1 VPIHVSPDNS
11 IRAENDLY
19 FSHIAVDDHGFGA
32 YGHHR
37 DLGSPDHQLV
47 VRQNRDTLYL
57 AGVFDLDAGPVTVT
71 LPDAGDRFLSLQV
84 ITEDHYVPEVIYT
97 PGSHTFPQAQ
107 PV

>member
-1 VPIHVSPDNS
+1 VPIHVSPDNF
-11 IRAENDLY
+11 IRAESDLY

-32 YGHHR
+32 YSHHR
-37 DLGSPDHQLV
+37 DLGSLDHQLV
-47 VRQNRDTLYL
+47 VRQNRDTLYSP
-57 AGVFDLDAGPVTVT
+57 GVFDLDAGPVTVT